1 MKWFED
7 IKVVTRSLNSK
18 ERQSNGYKK
27 RDNICFALCFQI
39 ILYCSNMTL
48 LSISQMTMDLLPDL
62 TVYIRNTVGV
72 LQEAG
77 TVNPSRASRFT
88 PFVLVWL
95 MLLIF

>member
-1 MKWFED
+1 
-7 IKVVTRSLNSK
+7 
-18 ERQSNGYKK
+18 
-27 RDNICFALCFQI
+27 
-39 ILYCSNMTL
+39 MTL

-88 PFVLVWL
+88 PFVLVWF
-95 MLLIF
+95 MLLIFLVFWGFVGFFFLTSFYVL